1 MESMNIKSYF
11 QRELDDYKALF
22 RNIPSIV
29 VALFFLSVVA
39 MNLLANK
46 ELFSTP
52 WLALDCGF
60 TLSWISFLLMDMICK
75 RFGAKAAM
83 KLSIA
88 ALLVNLCVCG
98 LFYLLSL
105 TPGHWGEYYS
115 YIDSEPAAA
124 QAANQALNRT
134 IGGSWYVVLGSA
146 LAMLI
151 SSFVNSISNH
161 LIAKGLKHN
170 NFGSFALRSF
180 SSTALA
186 QFVDNLIFA
195 TVVSHIFF
203 GWTWTQ
209 VLVCSLSGAGMEL
222 LCEVVFSP
230 LGYKMAR
237 QWEEERVGQDYID
250 KKK

>member
-1 MESMNIKSYF
+1 MTIKTILR
-11 QRELDDYKALF
+11 RELEDYKVLL

-46 ELFSTP
+46 ELFTTD

-88 ALLVNLCVCG
+88 ALAVNLCVCG
-98 LFYLLSL
+98 IFWLLSL

-115 YIDSEPAAA
+115 FLDSDPAVA
-124 QAANQALNRT
+124 QATNLTLNRT

-146 LAMLI
+146 LAMLV
-151 SSFVNSISNH
+151 SSAVNSLSNH
-161 LIAKGLKHN
+161 LIAKHLQRN
-170 NFGSFALRSF
+170 NYGSFALRSF
-180 SSTALA
+180 VSTALA

-195 TVVSHIFF
+195 TVVSHVFF

-209 VLVCSLSGAGMEL
+209 VLVCSLTGALMEL

-230 LGYKMAR
+230 LGYRMAR
-237 QWEEERVGQDYID
+237 QWEEEKVGQDYID
-250 KKK
+250 KKI

>member
-1 MESMNIKSYF
+1 MTIKTILR
-11 QRELDDYKALF
+11 RELEDYKVLL

-46 ELFSTP
+46 ELFTTD

-88 ALLVNLCVCG
+88 ALAVNLCVCG
-98 LFYLLSL
+98 IFWLLSL

-115 YIDSEPAAA
+115 FLDSDPAVA
-124 QAANQALNRT
+124 QAANLALNRT

-146 LAMLI
+146 LAMLV
-151 SSFVNSISNH
+151 SSAVNSLSNH
-161 LIAKGLKHN
+161 LIAKHLQRN
-170 NFGSFALRSF
+170 NYGSFALRSF
-180 SSTALA
+180 VSTALA

-195 TVVSHIFF
+195 TVVSHVFF

-209 VLVCSLSGAGMEL
+209 VLICSLTGALMEL

-230 LGYKMAR
+230 LGYRMAR
-237 QWEEERVGQDYID
+237 QWEEEKVGQDYID
-250 KKK
+250 KKI

>member
-1 MESMNIKSYF
+1 MTIKTILR
-11 QRELDDYKALF
+11 RELEDYKVLL

-46 ELFSTP
+46 ELFTTD

-88 ALLVNLCVCG
+88 ALAVNLCVCG
-98 LFYLLSL
+98 IFWLLSL

-115 YIDSEPAAA
+115 FLDSDPAVA
-124 QAANQALNRT
+124 QAANLALNRT

-146 LAMLI
+146 LAMLV
-151 SSFVNSISNH
+151 SSAVNSLSNH
-161 LIAKGLKHN
+161 LIAKHLQRN
-170 NFGSFALRSF
+170 NYGSFALRSF
-180 SSTALA
+180 VSTALA
-186 QFVDNLIFA
+186 QFVDKLIFA

-209 VLVCSLSGAGMEL
+209 VLVCSLTGALMEL

-230 LGYKMAR
+230 LGYRMAR
-237 QWEEERVGQDYID
+237 QWEEEKVGQDYID
-250 KKK
+250 KKI

>member
-1 MESMNIKSYF
+1 MTIKTILR
-11 QRELDDYKALF
+11 RELEDYKVLL

-46 ELFSTP
+46 QLFTTD

-88 ALLVNLCVCG
+88 ALAVNLCVCG
-98 LFYLLSL
+98 IFWLLSL

-115 YIDSEPAAA
+115 FLDSDPAVA
-124 QAANQALNRT
+124 QAANLALNRT

-146 LAMLI
+146 LAMLV
-151 SSFVNSISNH
+151 SSAVNSLSNH
-161 LIAKGLKHN
+161 LIAKHLQRN
-170 NFGSFALRSF
+170 NYGSFALRSF
-180 SSTALA
+180 VSTALA

-195 TVVSHIFF
+195 TVVSHVFF

-209 VLVCSLSGAGMEL
+209 VLVCSLTGALMEL

-230 LGYKMAR
+230 LGYRMAR
-237 QWEEERVGQDYID
+237 QWEEEKVGQDYID
-250 KKK
+250 KKI

>member
-1 MESMNIKSYF
+1 MTIKTILR
-11 QRELDDYKALF
+11 RELEDYKVLL

-46 ELFSTP
+46 ELFTTD

-88 ALLVNLCVCG
+88 ALAVNLCVCG
-98 LFYLLSL
+98 IFWLLSL

-115 YIDSEPAAA
+115 FLDSDPAVA
-124 QAANQALNRT
+124 QAANLALNRT

-146 LAMLI
+146 LAMLV
-151 SSFVNSISNH
+151 SSAVNSLSNH
-161 LIAKGLKHN
+161 LIAKHSQRN
-170 NFGSFALRSF
+170 NYGSFALRSF
-180 SSTALA
+180 VSTALA

-195 TVVSHIFF
+195 TVVSHVFF

-209 VLVCSLSGAGMEL
+209 VLVCSLTGALMEL

-230 LGYKMAR
+230 LGYRMAR
-237 QWEEERVGQDYID
+237 QWEEEKVGQDYID
-250 KKK
+250 KKI

>member
-1 MESMNIKSYF
+1 MTIKTILR
-11 QRELDDYKALF
+11 RELEDYKVLL

-46 ELFSTP
+46 ELFTTD

-88 ALLVNLCVCG
+88 ALAVNLCVCG
-98 LFYLLSL
+98 IFWLLSL

-115 YIDSEPAAA
+115 FLDSDPAVA
-124 QAANQALNRT
+124 QGANLALNRT

-146 LAMLI
+146 LAMLV
-151 SSFVNSISNH
+151 SSAVNSLSNH
-161 LIAKGLKHN
+161 LIAKHLQRN
-170 NFGSFALRSF
+170 NYGSFALRSF
-180 SSTALA
+180 VSTALA

-209 VLVCSLSGAGMEL
+209 VLVCSLTGALMEL

-230 LGYKMAR
+230 LGYRMAR
-237 QWEEERVGQDYID
+237 QWEEEKVGQDYID
-250 KKK
+250 KKI

>member
-1 MESMNIKSYF
+1 MTIKTILR
-11 QRELDDYKALF
+11 RELEDYKVLL

-46 ELFSTP
+46 ELFTTD

-88 ALLVNLCVCG
+88 ALAVNLCVCG
-98 LFYLLSL
+98 IFWLLSL

-115 YIDSEPAAA
+115 FLDSDPAVA
-124 QAANQALNRT
+124 QAANLALNRT

-146 LAMLI
+146 LAMLV
-151 SSFVNSISNH
+151 SSAVNSLSNH
-161 LIAKGLKHN
+161 LIAKHLQRN
-170 NFGSFALRSF
+170 NYGSFALRSF
-180 SSTALA
+180 VSTALA

-209 VLVCSLSGAGMEL
+209 VLVCSLTGALMEL

-230 LGYKMAR
+230 LGYRMAR
-237 QWEEERVGQDYID
+237 QGEEEKVGQDYID
-250 KKK
+250 KKI

>member
-1 MESMNIKSYF
+1 MTIKTILR
-11 QRELDDYKALF
+11 RELEDYKVLL

-46 ELFSTP
+46 ELFTTD

-60 TLSWISFLLMDMICK
+60 TLSWISFQLMDMICK

-88 ALLVNLCVCG
+88 ALAVNLCVCG
-98 LFYLLSL
+98 IFWLLSL

-115 YIDSEPAAA
+115 FLDSDPAVA
-124 QAANQALNRT
+124 QAANLALNRT

-146 LAMLI
+146 LAMLV
-151 SSFVNSISNH
+151 SSAVNSLSNH
-161 LIAKGLKHN
+161 LIAKHLQRN
-170 NFGSFALRSF
+170 NYGSFALRSF
-180 SSTALA
+180 VSTALA

-195 TVVSHIFF
+195 TVVSHVFF

-209 VLVCSLSGAGMEL
+209 VLVCSLTGALMEL

-230 LGYKMAR
+230 LGYRMAR
-237 QWEEERVGQDYID
+237 QWEEEKVGQDYID
-250 KKK
+250 KKI

>member
-1 MESMNIKSYF
+1 MKIKNFF

-46 ELFSTP
+46 EWFSAP

-60 TLSWISFLLMDMICK
+60 TLSWLSFLLMDMICK

-115 YIDSEPAAA
+115 YIDSDPAAA

-209 VLVCSLSGAGMEL
+209 VLVCSLSGAVMEL

-237 QWEEERVGQDYID
+237 QWEEEKVGQAYID
-250 KKK
+250 KKR

>member
-1 MESMNIKSYF
+1 
-11 QRELDDYKALF
+11 
-22 RNIPSIV
+22 
-29 VALFFLSVVA
+29 
-39 MNLLANK
+39 
-46 ELFSTP
+46 
-52 WLALDCGF
+52 
-60 TLSWISFLLMDMICK
+60 MDMICK

-83 KLSIA
+83 KLSVA
-88 ALLVNLCVCG
+88 ALAVNLCVCG

-115 YIDSEPAAA
+115 YLDSDPAAA
-124 QAANQALNRT
+124 QAANNALNRT
-134 IGGSWYVVLGSA
+134 VGGSWYVVLGSA
-146 LAMLI
+146 LAMFV
-151 SSFVNSISNH
+151 SSLVNSLSNH
-161 LIAKGLKHN
+161 LIAKRLKHN

-209 VLVCSLSGAGMEL
+209 VIVCSLTGALMEL

-230 LGYKMAR
+230 LGYRMAR
-237 QWEEERVGQDYID
+237 AWEEEKVGQDYLD
-250 KKK
+250 KQI

>member
-1 MESMNIKSYF
+1 MSIKTKL
-11 QRELDDYKALF
+11 QRELEDYKVLL

-46 ELFSTP
+46 ELFTTS

-88 ALLVNLCVCG
+88 ALAVNLCVCG
-98 LFYLLSL
+98 IFWLLSL

-115 YIDSEPAAA
+115 FLDSDPAVA
-124 QAANQALNRT
+124 QAANLALNRT

-146 LAMLI
+146 LAMLV
-151 SSFVNSISNH
+151 SSAVNSLSNH
-161 LIAKGLKHN
+161 LIAKHLQRN
-170 NFGSFALRSF
+170 NYGSFALRSF
-180 SSTALA
+180 VSAALA

-209 VLVCSLSGAGMEL
+209 VLVCSLTGALMEL

-230 LGYKMAR
+230 LGYRMAR
-237 QWEEERVGQDYID
+237 QWEEEKVGQDYID
-250 KKK
+250 KKI

>member
-1 MESMNIKSYF
+1 MTIKTILR
-11 QRELDDYKALF
+11 RELEDYKVLL

-46 ELFSTP
+46 ELFTTD

-75 RFGAKAAM
+75 RFRAKAAM

-88 ALLVNLCVCG
+88 ALAVNLCVCG
-98 LFYLLSL
+98 IFWLLSL

-115 YIDSEPAAA
+115 FLDSDPAVA
-124 QAANQALNRT
+124 QAANLALNRT

-146 LAMLI
+146 LAMLV
-151 SSFVNSISNH
+151 SSAVNSLSNH
-161 LIAKGLKHN
+161 LIAKHLQRN
-170 NFGSFALRSF
+170 NYGSFALRSF
-180 SSTALA
+180 VSTALA

-195 TVVSHIFF
+195 TVVSHVFF

-209 VLVCSLSGAGMEL
+209 VLVCSLTGALMEL

-230 LGYKMAR
+230 LGYRMAR
-237 QWEEERVGQDYID
+237 QWEEEKVGQDYID
-250 KKK
+250 KKI

>member
-1 MESMNIKSYF
+1 MNIKSFF

-186 QFVDNLIFA
+186 QSVDNLIFA

-209 VLVCSLSGAGMEL
+209 VLVCSLSGAVMEL

-237 QWEEERVGQDYID
+237 QWEEEKVGQADMD
-250 KKK
+250 KKR

>member
-1 MESMNIKSYF
+1 MSINATL
-11 QRELDDYKALF
+11 QRELEDYTILL
-22 RNIPSIV
+22 RNVPSIV

-39 MNLLANK
+39 MNLLDNK
-46 ELFSTP
+46 ELFTTS

-83 KLSIA
+83 KLSVA
-88 ALLVNLCVCG
+88 ALAVNLCVCG

-115 YIDSEPAAA
+115 YLDSDPAAA
-124 QAANQALNRT
+124 QAANNALNRT
-134 IGGSWYVVLGSA
+134 VGGSWYVVLGSA
-146 LAMLI
+146 LAMFV
-151 SSFVNSISNH
+151 SSLVNSLSNH
-161 LIAKGLKHN
+161 LIAKRLKHN

-186 QFVDNLIFA
+186 QFVANLLFA
-195 TVVSHIFF
+195 TVGSHVSF

-209 VLVCSLSGAGMEL
+209 VLVCSLTGALMEL

-230 LGYKMAR
+230 LGYRMAR
-237 QWEEERVGQDYID
+237 QWEEEKVGQDYIEH
-250 KKK
+250 KR

>member
-1 MESMNIKSYF
+1 MTIKTILR
-11 QRELDDYKALF
+11 RELEDYKVLL

-46 ELFSTP
+46 ELFTTD

-88 ALLVNLCVCG
+88 ALAVNLCVCG
-98 LFYLLSL
+98 IFWLLSL

-115 YIDSEPAAA
+115 FLDSDPAVA
-124 QAANQALNRT
+124 QAANLALNRT

-146 LAMLI
+146 LAMLV
-151 SSFVNSISNH
+151 SSAVNSLSNQ
-161 LIAKGLKHN
+161 LIAKHLQRN
-170 NFGSFALRSF
+170 NYGSFALRSF
-180 SSTALA
+180 VSTALA
-186 QFVDNLIFA
+186 QFFDNLIFA

-209 VLVCSLSGAGMEL
+209 VLVCSLTGALMEL

-230 LGYKMAR
+230 LGYRMAR
-237 QWEEERVGQDYID
+237 QWEEEKVGQDYID
-250 KKK
+250 KKI

>member
-1 MESMNIKSYF
+1 MTIKTILR
-11 QRELDDYKALF
+11 RELEDYKVLL

-46 ELFSTP
+46 ELFTTD

-88 ALLVNLCVCG
+88 ALAVNLCVCG
-98 LFYLLSL
+98 IFWLLSL

-115 YIDSEPAAA
+115 FLDSDPAVA
-124 QAANQALNRT
+124 QAANLALNRT

-146 LAMLI
+146 LAMLV
-151 SSFVNSISNH
+151 SAAVNSLSNH
-161 LIAKGLKHN
+161 LIAKHLQRN
-170 NFGSFALRSF
+170 NYGSFALRSF
-180 SSTALA
+180 VSTALA

-209 VLVCSLSGAGMEL
+209 VLVCSLTGALMEL

-230 LGYKMAR
+230 LGYRMAR
-237 QWEEERVGQDYID
+237 QWEEEKVGQDYID
-250 KKK
+250 KKI

>member
-1 MESMNIKSYF
+1 MTIKTILR
-11 QRELDDYKALF
+11 RELEDYKVLL

-46 ELFSTP
+46 ELFTTD

-88 ALLVNLCVCG
+88 ALAVNLCVCG
-98 LFYLLSL
+98 IFWLLSL

-115 YIDSEPAAA
+115 FLDSDPAVA
-124 QAANQALNRT
+124 QAADLALNRT

-146 LAMLI
+146 LAMLV
-151 SSFVNSISNH
+151 SSAVNSLSNH
-161 LIAKGLKHN
+161 LIAKHLQRN
-170 NFGSFALRSF
+170 NYGSFALRSF
-180 SSTALA
+180 VSTALA

-209 VLVCSLSGAGMEL
+209 VLVCSLTGALMEL

-230 LGYKMAR
+230 LGYRMAR
-237 QWEEERVGQDYID
+237 QWEEEKVGQDYID
-250 KKK
+250 KKI

>member
-1 MESMNIKSYF
+1 MTIKTILR
-11 QRELDDYKALF
+11 RELEDYKVLL

-46 ELFSTP
+46 ELFTTD

-88 ALLVNLCVCG
+88 ALAVNLCVCG
-98 LFYLLSL
+98 IFWLLSL

-115 YIDSEPAAA
+115 FLDSDPAVA
-124 QAANQALNRT
+124 QAANLALNRT

-146 LAMLI
+146 LAMLV
-151 SSFVNSISNH
+151 SSAVNSLSNH
-161 LIAKGLKHN
+161 LIAKHLQRN
-170 NFGSFALRSF
+170 NYGSFALRSF
-180 SSTALA
+180 VSTALA

-209 VLVCSLSGAGMEL
+209 VLVCSLTGALMEL

-230 LGYKMAR
+230 LGYRMAR
-237 QWEEERVGQDYID
+237 QWE
-250 KKK
+250 

>member
-1 MESMNIKSYF
+1 MSLKTILR
-11 QRELDDYKALF
+11 RELEDYKSLF

-60 TLSWISFLLMDMICK
+60 TLSWISFLLMDMVCK

-88 ALLVNLCVCG
+88 ALVVNLCVCG

-115 YIDSEPAAA
+115 YLDSDPASA

-134 IGGSWYVVLGSA
+134 VGGSWYVVLGSA
-146 LAMLI
+146 LAMLV
-151 SSFVNSISNH
+151 SSLVNSVSNH
-161 LIAKGLKHN
+161 LIAKHLKHN

-195 TVVSHIFF
+195 TVVSHVFF

-209 VLVCSLSGAGMEL
+209 VIVCSLTGALMEL

-230 LGYKMAR
+230 LGYRMAR
-237 QWEEERVGQDYID
+237 AWEEEKVGQDYLD
-250 KKK
+250 KQI

>member
-1 MESMNIKSYF
+1 MNLLK
-11 QRELDDYKALF
+11 RELEDLKILL
-22 RNIPSIV
+22 RNVPSLV
-29 VALFFLSVVA
+29 VSLFFISVIV

-46 ELFSTP
+46 SISIPLD

-60 TLSWISFLLMDMICK
+60 TLSWISFLLMDMVCK

-88 ALLVNLCVCG
+88 ALVVNLCVCG

-115 YIDSEPAAA
+115 YLDSDPASA

-134 IGGSWYVVLGSA
+134 VGGSWYVVLGSA
-146 LAMLI
+146 LAMLV
-151 SSFVNSISNH
+151 SSLVNSVSNH
-161 LIAKGLKHN
+161 LIAKHLKHN

-195 TVVSHIFF
+195 TVVSHVFF

-209 VLVCSLSGAGMEL
+209 VIVCSLTGALMEL

-230 LGYKMAR
+230 LGYRMAR
-237 QWEEERVGQDYID
+237 AWEEEKVGQDYLD
-250 KKK
+250 KQI

>member
-1 MESMNIKSYF
+1 MTIKTILR
-11 QRELDDYKALF
+11 RELEDYKVLL

-46 ELFSTP
+46 ELFTTD

-88 ALLVNLCVCG
+88 ALAVNLCVCG
-98 LFYLLSL
+98 IFWLLSL

-115 YIDSEPAAA
+115 FLDSDPAVA
-124 QAANQALNRT
+124 QAANLALNRT

-146 LAMLI
+146 LAMLV
-151 SSFVNSISNH
+151 SSAVNSLSNH
-161 LIAKGLKHN
+161 LIAKHLQRN
-170 NFGSFALRSF
+170 NYGSFALRSF
-180 SSTALA
+180 VSTALA

-195 TVVSHIFF
+195 TVVSHVFF

-209 VLVCSLSGAGMEL
+209 VLVCSLTGALMEL

-230 LGYKMAR
+230 LGYRMAR
-237 QWEEERVGQDYID
+237 QWEEEKVGQDYID
-250 KKK
+250 KKI

>member
-1 MESMNIKSYF
+1 MNIKSFF

-115 YIDSEPAAA
+115 YIDSEPAVA

-237 QWEEERVGQDYID
+237 QWEEERVGQAYID

>member
-1 MESMNIKSYF
+1 MTIKTILR
-11 QRELDDYKALF
+11 RELEDYKVLL

-46 ELFSTP
+46 ELFTTD

-88 ALLVNLCVCG
+88 ALAVNLCVCG
-98 LFYLLSL
+98 IFWLLSL

-115 YIDSEPAAA
+115 FLDSDPAVA
-124 QAANQALNRT
+124 QAADLALNRT

-146 LAMLI
+146 LAMLV
-151 SSFVNSISNH
+151 SSAVNSLSNH
-161 LIAKGLKHN
+161 LIAKHLQRN
-170 NFGSFALRSF
+170 NYGSFALRSF
-180 SSTALA
+180 VSTALA

-195 TVVSHIFF
+195 TVVSHVFF

-209 VLVCSLSGAGMEL
+209 VLVCSLTGALMEL

-230 LGYKMAR
+230 LGYRMAR
-237 QWEEERVGQDYID
+237 QWEEEKVGQDYID
-250 KKK
+250 KKI

>member
-1 MESMNIKSYF
+1 MTIKTILR
-11 QRELDDYKALF
+11 RELEDYKVLL

-46 ELFSTP
+46 ELFTTD

-88 ALLVNLCVCG
+88 ALAVNLCVCG
-98 LFYLLSL
+98 IFWLLSL

-115 YIDSEPAAA
+115 FLDSDPAVA
-124 QAANQALNRT
+124 QAANLALNRT

-146 LAMLI
+146 LAMLV
-151 SSFVNSISNH
+151 SSAVNSLSNH
-161 LIAKGLKHN
+161 LIAKHLQRN
-170 NFGSFALRSF
+170 NYGSFALRSF
-180 SSTALA
+180 VSTALA

-209 VLVCSLSGAGMEL
+209 VLVCSLTGALMEL

-230 LGYKMAR
+230 LGYRMAR
-237 QWEEERVGQDYID
+237 QWEEEKVGQDYRD
-250 KKK
+250 KKI

>member
-1 MESMNIKSYF
+1 MSIKTKL
-11 QRELDDYKALF
+11 QRELEDYKVLL

-46 ELFSTP
+46 ELFTTS

-88 ALLVNLCVCG
+88 ALAVNLCVCG
-98 LFYLLSL
+98 IFWLLSL

-115 YIDSEPAAA
+115 FLDSDPAVA
-124 QAANQALNRT
+124 QAANLALNRT

-146 LAMLI
+146 LAMLV
-151 SSFVNSISNH
+151 SSAVNSLSNH
-161 LIAKGLKHN
+161 LLAKHLQRN
-170 NFGSFALRSF
+170 NYGSFALRSF
-180 SSTALA
+180 VSTALA

-209 VLVCSLSGAGMEL
+209 VLVCSLTGALMEL

-230 LGYKMAR
+230 LGYRMAR
-237 QWEEERVGQDYID
+237 QWEEEKVGQDYID
-250 KKK
+250 KKI

>member
-1 MESMNIKSYF
+1 MNIKSFF

-115 YIDSEPAAA
+115 YIDSEPAVA

>member
-1 MESMNIKSYF
+1 MTIKTILR
-11 QRELDDYKALF
+11 RELEDYKVLL

-46 ELFSTP
+46 ELFTTD

-88 ALLVNLCVCG
+88 ALAVNLCVCG
-98 LFYLLSL
+98 IFWLLSL

-115 YIDSEPAAA
+115 FLDSDPAVA
-124 QAANQALNRT
+124 QAANLALNRT

-146 LAMLI
+146 LAMLV
-151 SSFVNSISNH
+151 SSAVNSLSNH
-161 LIAKGLKHN
+161 LIAKHLQRN
-170 NFGSFALRSF
+170 NYGSFALRSF
-180 SSTALA
+180 VSTALA

-195 TVVSHIFF
+195 PVVSHIFF

-209 VLVCSLSGAGMEL
+209 VLVCSLTGALMEL

-230 LGYKMAR
+230 LGYRMAR
-237 QWEEERVGQDYID
+237 QWEEEKVGQDYID
-250 KKK
+250 KKI

>member
-1 MESMNIKSYF
+1 MTIKTILR
-11 QRELDDYKALF
+11 RELEDYKVLL

-46 ELFSTP
+46 ELFTTD

-88 ALLVNLCVCG
+88 ALAVNLCVCG
-98 LFYLLSL
+98 IFWLLSL

-115 YIDSEPAAA
+115 FLDSDHAVA
-124 QAANQALNRT
+124 QAANLALNRT

-146 LAMLI
+146 LAMLV
-151 SSFVNSISNH
+151 SSAVNSLSNH
-161 LIAKGLKHN
+161 LIAKHLQRN
-170 NFGSFALRSF
+170 NYGSFALRSF
-180 SSTALA
+180 VSTALA

-195 TVVSHIFF
+195 TVVSHVFF

-209 VLVCSLSGAGMEL
+209 VLVCSLTGALMEL

-230 LGYKMAR
+230 LGYRMAR
-237 QWEEERVGQDYID
+237 QWEEEKVGQDYID
-250 KKK
+250 KKI

>member
-1 MESMNIKSYF
+1 MTIKTILR
-11 QRELDDYKALF
+11 RELEDYKVLL

-46 ELFSTP
+46 ELFTTD
-52 WLALDCGF
+52 WLTLDCGF

-88 ALLVNLCVCG
+88 ALAVNLCVCG
-98 LFYLLSL
+98 IFWLLSL

-115 YIDSEPAAA
+115 FLDSDPAVA
-124 QAANQALNRT
+124 QAANLALNRT

-146 LAMLI
+146 LAMLV
-151 SSFVNSISNH
+151 SSAVNSLSNH
-161 LIAKGLKHN
+161 LIAKHLQRN
-170 NFGSFALRSF
+170 NYGSFALRSF
-180 SSTALA
+180 VSTALA
-186 QFVDNLIFA
+186 RFVDNLIFA

-209 VLVCSLSGAGMEL
+209 VLVCSLTGALMEL

-230 LGYKMAR
+230 LGYRMAR
-237 QWEEERVGQDYID
+237 QWEEEKVGQDYID
-250 KKK
+250 KKI

>member
-1 MESMNIKSYF
+1 MTIKTILR
-11 QRELDDYKALF
+11 RELEDYKVLL

-46 ELFSTP
+46 ELFTTD
-52 WLALDCGF
+52 WLAGF

-88 ALLVNLCVCG
+88 ALAVNLCVCG
-98 LFYLLSL
+98 IFWLLSL

-115 YIDSEPAAA
+115 FLDSDPAVA
-124 QAANQALNRT
+124 QAANLALNRT

-146 LAMLI
+146 LAMLV
-151 SSFVNSISNH
+151 SSAVNSLSNH
-161 LIAKGLKHN
+161 LIAKHLQRN
-170 NFGSFALRSF
+170 NYGSFALRSF
-180 SSTALA
+180 VSTALA

-195 TVVSHIFF
+195 TVVSHVFF

-209 VLVCSLSGAGMEL
+209 VLVCSLTGALMEL

-230 LGYKMAR
+230 LGYRMAR
-237 QWEEERVGQDYID
+237 QWEEEKVGQDYID
-250 KKK
+250 KKI